1 MVDTAAS
8 YKAGVK
14 LVQTRRMLRYAAH
27 FHKKFPKKNFKK
39 NSKFLKIF
47 CELGLKMLGRLRVFI
62 EKLCL
67 KKISKKKSPKKISK
81 KKNSIFFFSFFW
93 LSVFRS
99 QFGACLPKFGL
110 SRPAGLG
117 GDRDCTNST

>member
-1 MVDTAAS
+1 
-8 YKAGVK
+8 
-14 LVQTRRMLRYAAH
+14 
-27 FHKKFPKKNFKK
+27 
-39 NSKFLKIF
+39 
-47 CELGLKMLGRLRVFI
+47 MLGRHGVFI

-67 KKISKKKSPKKISK
+67 KKISKKK
-81 KKNSIFFFSFFW
+81 NSIIFFSFFW

-117 GDRDCTNST
+117 GDRDCTNSTKGLSLDLNFPHFFCQFGLKMFGRQQWQLLHVEKD